1 MHKILAACALVL
13 AVGCGPASPASAKKS
28 VDDAA
33 SRARAVEITERM
45 LKKYRQAEFYAD
57 HAAYVEQSVLRG
69 EGVEHELPFFHM
81 SLAYQRPNRLRLTFE
96 EAIAGSVIRKGYD
109 IACDGEWIRTSSKE
123 IPDQIQ
129 EAEAPESLSAD
140 NFVTDPMV
148 REALLERALADVFPQ
163 LAMLLNTDEKVPVFP
178 HDSHARLLDDE
189 TLRGRE
195 CYRVAST
202 NPEGTRVLWVDKQD
216 YSLLRMELPVS
227 AHRQAI
233 DPDHNFLN
241 LRVWIDFEDVAFD
254 VAVDAKSFAMDV
266 PAEAVRVS
274 RFVPPPLVTGDE
286 DEADKEE
293 AQEKFARDLKA
304 ATIAESGD

>member
-1 MHKILAACALVL
+1 MHKILTACALML
-13 AVGCGPASPASAKKS
+13 AAGCGPASPASAKKS
-28 VDDAA
+28 VDDVA

-45 LKKYRQAEFYAD
+45 LKKYRQAMFYAD
-57 HAAYVEQSVLRG
+57 NASYVEQSVLRG

-96 EAIAGSVIRKGYD
+96 EAIAGSAIRKGYD
-109 IACDGEWIRTSSKE
+109 IACDGERIRTSSKE

-129 EAEAPESLSAD
+129 EAEAPAVLTAENL
-140 NFVTDPMV
+140 VTDPTV
-148 REALLERALADVFPQ
+148 REAMLERSLSDVFPQ
-163 LAMLLNTDEKVPVFP
+163 LAMALNVDEKVPVFP
-178 HDSHARLLDDE
+178 RDSHPRLLDDE

-202 NPEGTRVLWVDKQD
+202 NPEGTRVLWIDKQD
-216 YSLLRMELPVS
+216 HSLLRMELPVA

-233 DPDHNFLN
+233 DPDNNFLN
-241 LRVWIDFEDVAFD
+241 LRVWIDFENVAFD

-274 RFVPPPLVTGDE
+274 RFVPPPLVTDDE
-286 DEADKEE
+286 TEADKSA
-293 AQEKFARDLKA
+293 AQAKFKRDLES